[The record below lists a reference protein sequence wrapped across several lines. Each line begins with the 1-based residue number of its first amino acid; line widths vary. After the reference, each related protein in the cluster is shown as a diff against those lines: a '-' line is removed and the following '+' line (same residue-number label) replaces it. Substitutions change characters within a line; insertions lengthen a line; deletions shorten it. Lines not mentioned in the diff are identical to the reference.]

1 MTTTEQQIM
10 HETMRA
16 LRKKRIE
23 PEWERLNALDAER
36 YAALFGALQEAGATA
51 LALPED
57 EGGVTL
63 GPQAKF
69 DLLSEIGAGAPSLA
83 FGLISHLSAVA
94 LLREAAGDNLPRTL
108 RSALADGRFALVASP
123 LDARPE
129 TGFEVCSDRPGLVSG
144 RQRAAQ
150 PYADWLVVPLLDGE
164 KRRLGVVRA
173 HGEGATFTL
182 RPSSHGLRLIPF
194 GALVLD
200 GVVLGRDRIFDWPE
214 SGRVANEADGLC
226 AALLT
231 GIVRELAERAMRYA
245 LDRYQ
250 GGKMIHEHDAVQQLV
265 GPMQLA
271 ARALQSLAIDTLAAD
286 RPGDGSASA
295 FAVELVRQCGLD
307 AIQTFGGYGYMED
320 YRVERYTRD
329 ANTLE
334 TFWIHAAARQRQ
346 IARNRF
352 AEMATQEA
360 R

>member
-1 MTTTEQQIM
+1 MTTTEQQIIQ
-10 HETMRA
+10 ETMRA
-16 LRKKRIE
+16 FRKKRIE
-23 PEWERLNALDAER
+23 PEWERLNTLDAQR
-36 YAALFGALQEAGATA
+36 YTALFAALQEAGATSI
-51 LALPED
+51 ALPEE
-57 EGGVTL
+57 EGGLAL

-69 DLLSEIGAGAPSLA
+69 DLLSELGAGAPALA
-83 FGLISHLSAVA
+83 FGLLSHLSAVA
-94 LLREAAGDNLPRTL
+94 LLREAAGDQLPRAL
-108 RSALADGRFALVASP
+108 QSAFADARFALVASP
-123 LDARPE
+123 LDGRPE
-129 TGFEVCSDRPGLVSG
+129 TGFEVHANRPGFVSG
-144 RQRAAQ
+144 RQRVAQ
-150 PYADWLVVPLLDGE
+150 PYADWLVVPVREGE
-164 KRRLGVVRA
+164 KLHLGVLRA
-173 HGEGATFTL
+173 HGEGVTFVL
-182 RPSSHGLRLIPF
+182 RESSHGLRLIPF
-194 GALVLD
+194 GELVLD
-200 GVVLGRDRIFDWPE
+200 GVALGRDRVFDWPA
-214 SGRVANEADGLC
+214 SGRVANQADGLC

-271 ARALQSLAIDTLAAD
+271 ARALQALAVDTLGSD
-286 RPGDGSASA
+286 RFGDGSASA

-334 TFWIHAAARQRQ
+334 TFWIHAAARQRE

-352 AEMATQEA
+352 AEMATQET